1 MTTADTPD
9 FDRIVDR
16 RNTNSTKW
24 DSKPPGHESNEFLP
38 MWVADMDFRA
48 PEPVICA
55 LRDIVERG
63 VFGYSRPPE
72 DLNDTYVRWVQTRQG
87 VRVEEEWL
95 LQSSGVLKSLALA
108 IRAVTPPGAG
118 IILQPPV
125 YFPFPPIIEANGR
138 YVVENPL
145 IEKNREYSIDL
156 DHLDRVAEQSE
167 ALLLCNPHNP
177 VGRVFKREELQAVL
191 EVCSRR
197 RLLVISDEIH
207 SDLIMP
213 GHTHSP
219 LYALS
224 KEYDVPV
231 VVLTSTT
238 KTFNLAG
245 LHMGWITVPDPETRA
260 RHQVRPL
267 SGSCGTG
274 RLRRVRLL
282 ARCSVALSR
291 WQQGDTRERVGRH
304 GYSSDPA
311 RRHLS
316 RVAGLPEYRDGSGSV
331 EGEDARGNGGL
342 AQRRRDL
349 RDRRSGLPANEPG
362 HTAEQASRGV
372 LAH

>member
-1 MTTADTPD
+1 
-9 FDRIVDR
+9 
-16 RNTNSTKW
+16 
-24 DSKPPGHESNEFLP
+24 
-38 MWVADMDFRA
+38 MDFRA

-108 IRAVTPPGAG
+108 IRAVTSPGAG

-245 LHMGWITVPDPETRA
+245 LHMGWITVPDPETRDKLSKAQRAAHDTKFGPFPAVAA
-260 RHQVRPL
+260 RAAYGECGYWLDALLRYL
-267 SGSCGTG
+267 DGNRATLESELAGTG
-274 RLRRVRLL
+274 IRVTPLEGTYLAWLDFRNTGMAPEALREKMLGETGVWLNAGETFGTGGAGFQRMNLATQRSRLL
-282 ARCSVALSR
+282 EACSRIKRAFS
-291 WQQGDTRERVGRH
+291 
-304 GYSSDPA
+304 
-311 RRHLS
+311 
-316 RVAGLPEYRDGSGSV
+316 
-331 EGEDARGNGGL
+331 
-342 AQRRRDL
+342 
-349 RDRRSGLPANEPG
+349 
-362 HTAEQASRGV
+362 
-372 LAH
+372 